1 MNGPGADRERTPSA
15 ASEQNTAV
23 QARLRAAYDTLQ
35 NPAFDIGVFAGIA
48 RVVCLALEWRGV
60 GIGRVV
66 PGTTHLE
73 VLGMWQ
79 DGATRPVFRF
89 DTHDTPCARALAT
102 PGEVLLIE
110 QTTSSAF
117 SACSALA
124 DLAPESYCAAP
135 LRDEQGTNLGL
146 LFAFDSRPH
155 GLAPAAESLL
165 RAAVARATTEM
176 LRLRAD
182 ERSREDQA
190 RMRFALEAGQLG
202 MWEWN
207 CDTDAWVW
215 NERMAELRGC
225 AHHELELR
233 YDDWH
238 PDDEPRLLPV
248 RDEFMSGRIEGY
260 EIEYRIRHRTLG
272 WRWINSR
279 TRALRRAPDGRPLA
293 MIGVQAD
300 IHERRIAEEAARADQ
315 RWLELAIDA
324 TQLGLWDWDAPSDV
338 ITWTPRCAEL
348 LGYAHGELPN
358 TSVEWHRRVHPDDQ
372 AMCFTT
378 INEHVRGLRADARF
392 EFRGR
397 RRDGGYSWI
406 LNTGRVVSR
415 DARGR
420 AVRCV
425 GTWQDITPIKL
436 GERAL
441 RESEAR
447 LRTVV
452 ENSPVGMFL
461 ADPAGAIVYY
471 NPAIAAMSQLPDGSL
486 RGAVWLNYVHRADR
500 ARMERAWQAFVAAPD
515 GLFDVEWRAWMGHGA
530 ELRLRS
536 RAAPIRD
543 HGRVLGFAGTL
554 EDVTAQH
561 AASERERALQNQLQR
576 AQKFE
581 AIGTLT
587 GGIAHD
593 FNNSLATILGFATLA
608 RGRGTLDPKL
618 EQYLAT
624 IVQAAEHSR
633 DLVRKLLD
641 FSRSAPAA
649 DLAPLD
655 TVARIGEAVR
665 MLKAVIPSTI
675 RIDTALSVAT
685 APVLIDAT
693 DFQQVLVNLV
703 LNARDAIDGH
713 GVISIDLT
721 PSAARRGRC
730 AACLLDIEGEYV
742 ELVVRDSG
750 AGIAPE
756 HLPRIFDPFYS
767 TKEVGSG
774 TGMGLAVVHGI
785 VHRADGHV
793 LVDSTPG
800 EGTSMRVLLRP
811 AGAAALPAANEA
823 ITAPGALPLRRLR
836 VLVVD
841 DEPAVARFVA
851 EWLDA
856 EGQQAE
862 TFTDP
867 VAALRW
873 ARDNPAS
880 FDLLITDQTMPGLT
894 GMELARTLREQC
906 AWLPVI
912 VCTGLADR
920 VDAPRASSDGLQV
933 LLKPV
938 PLEQLRA
945 ALARAAAQ
953 IPAS

>member
-1 MNGPGADRERTPSA
+1 MSSPGVEREPIPGAAAAADVAAHERRRVAFET
-15 ASEQNTAV
+15 
-23 QARLRAAYDTLQ
+23 LR

-48 RVVCLALEWRGV
+48 RVVCLGLECRGV
-60 GIGRVV
+60 GIGRLV
-66 PGTTHLE
+66 PGTTEVE

-89 DTHDTPCARALAT
+89 DTRGTPCERALASA
-102 PGEVLLIE
+102 GEVLVIE
-110 QTTSSAF
+110 QSRCGQF
-117 SACSALA
+117 EGCDALA
-124 DLAPESYCAAP
+124 ELHPESYCAAP
-135 LRDEQGTNLGL
+135 LRDLDGANLGL
-146 LFAFDSRPH
+146 LFAFDFGPQGIDAS
-155 GLAPAAESLL
+155 ADSLL
-165 RAAVARATTEM
+165 RAAAARATAEM

-182 ERSREDQA
+182 ERAREDEA
-190 RMRFALEAGQLG
+190 RMRFALEAGHLA

-207 CDTDAWVW
+207 CETDTWVW

-225 AHHELELR
+225 SHTELKMR
-233 YDDWH
+233 YDDGH
-238 PDDEPRLLPV
+238 PDDEVRLLPLL
-248 RDEFMSGRIEGY
+248 EQFMAGHIDGY
-260 EIEYRIRHRTLG
+260 EIEYRIMHRTLG

-279 TRALRRAPDGRPLA
+279 TRALRRGADGRPLTI
-293 MIGVQAD
+293 IGVQAD
-300 IHERRIAEEAARADQ
+300 IHERRVAEDAARANQ

-338 ITWTPRCAEL
+338 ITWTPRCAEM
-348 LGYAHGELPN
+348 LGYAHGELPS

-372 AMCFTT
+372 VMCFTV
-378 INEHVRGLRADARF
+378 ISEHVRGLRADARF

-415 DARGR
+415 DASGR
-420 AVRCV
+420 ALRCV
-425 GTWQDITPIKL
+425 GTWQDITPIKQ

-447 LRTVV
+447 LRSIV
-452 ENSPVGMFL
+452 ESSPVGIFL
-461 ADPAGAIVYY
+461 ASADGGVVYY
-471 NPAIAAMSQLPDGSL
+471 SPRVFTLTAPDPLEAFGFD
-486 RGAVWLNYVHRADR
+486 WLNYLHDDDRERVRATWQQFIASPDGIWDENWRAVPRPGVEVYMR
-500 ARMERAWQAFVAAPD
+500 ARAA
-515 GLFDVEWRAWMGHGA
+515 A
-530 ELRLRS
+530 
-536 RAAPIRD
+536 IRED
-543 HGRVLGFAGTL
+543 ERVLGFAGTL
-554 EDVTAQH
+554 EDITEQH
-561 AASERERALQNQLQR
+561 ALQVQLQR
-576 AQKFE
+576 AQKME

-608 RGRGTLDPKL
+608 RGRDSVDAKLGYYLD
-618 EQYLAT
+618 T

-641 FSRSAPAA
+641 FSRSAPVT
-649 DLAPLD
+649 DVAPLD
-655 TVARIGEAVR
+655 AALGIDEVVR
-665 MLKAVIPSTI
+665 MLQPVLPSTI
-675 RIDTALSVAT
+675 RIVTEMPREHVT
-685 APVLIDAT
+685 VLLDAT
-693 DFQQVLVNLV
+693 DLQQVLLNLV
-703 LNARDAIDGH
+703 LNARDAIRGH
-713 GVISIDLT
+713 GAIALTLT
-721 PSAARRGRC
+721 PARPLRGHC
-730 AACLLDIEGEYV
+730 AACLRDVDDEYV
-742 ELVVRDSG
+742 EIAVRDTG
-750 AGIAPE
+750 DGIAPAD
-756 HLPRIFDPFYS
+756 LARIFDPFYS
-767 TKEVGSG
+767 TKEVGKG
-774 TGMGLAVVHGI
+774 TGMGLAVLHGI

-793 LVDSTPG
+793 LVESTPG

-811 AGAAALPAANEA
+811 AGAAALPAASDA

-867 VAALRW
+867 VAALHW
-873 ARDNPAS
+873 ARDNRAS

-894 GMELARTLREQC
+894 GMELAQALREQC
-906 AWLPVI
+906 ARLPVI

-920 VDAPRASSDGLQV
+920 VDAPRASSEGLQV

-945 ALARAAAQ
+945 ALARAAVQ
-953 IPAS
+953 VPA

>member
-1 MNGPGADRERTPSA
+1 MSGPGADRERPLSTV
-15 ASEQNTAV
+15 SETDAAV

-48 RVVCLALEWRGV
+48 RVVCLALDWRGV
-60 GIGRVV
+60 GIGRIV
-66 PGTTHLE
+66 PGTTHLA

-102 PGEVLLIE
+102 PGETLLIE
-110 QTTSSAF
+110 QTTSCAF

-124 DLAPESYCAAP
+124 DLSPESYCAAP
-135 LRDEQGTNLGL
+135 LRDEQGNNLGL

-155 GLAPAAESLL
+155 GLAPAAEVLL
-165 RAAVARATTEM
+165 RAAVARATAEM

-190 RMRFALEAGQLG
+190 RMRFALEAGRLG

-207 CDTDAWVW
+207 CDTDAWIW
-215 NERMAELRGC
+215 NERMAELRGY

-238 PDDEPRLLPV
+238 PDDEARLLPV
-248 RDEFMSGRIEGY
+248 RDDFMAGRMESY

-279 TRALRRAPDGRPLA
+279 TRALRRGADGRPLTI
-293 MIGVQAD
+293 IGVQAD
-300 IHERRIAEEAARADQ
+300 IHERRVAEDAARANQ

-348 LGYAHGELPN
+348 LGYEHGDLPS

-372 AMCFTT
+372 LMCFTV

-415 DARGR
+415 DASGR
-420 AVRCV
+420 ALRCV
-425 GTWQDITPIKL
+425 GTWQDITPIKQ

-447 LRTVV
+447 LRSIV
-452 ENSPVGMFL
+452 ESSPVGIFL
-461 ADPAGAIVYY
+461 AGADGGVEYY
-471 NPAIAAMSQLPDGSL
+471 SPRVFTLTAPEPLEAFGFD
-486 RGAVWLNYVHRADR
+486 WLNYLHDDDRERVRATWQQFIASPDGIWDENWRALTRPGGEIHMR
-500 ARMERAWQAFVAAPD
+500 ARAA
-515 GLFDVEWRAWMGHGA
+515 A
-530 ELRLRS
+530 
-536 RAAPIRD
+536 IRE
-543 HGRVLGFAGTL
+543 GERVLGFAGTL
-554 EDVTAQH
+554 EDISEQH
-561 AASERERALQNQLQR
+561 AMQVQRQR
-576 AQKFE
+576 AQKME
-581 AIGTLT
+581 ALGTLT

-608 RGRGTLDPKL
+608 RRRDSVDAKLGYYLD
-618 EQYLAT
+618 T

-641 FSRSAPAA
+641 FSRSAPVT
-649 DLAPLD
+649 DVAPLD
-655 TVARIGEAVR
+655 AALGIDEAVR
-665 MLKAVIPSTI
+665 MLQPVLPSTI
-675 RIDTALSVAT
+675 RIVTEMPREHVT
-685 APVLIDAT
+685 VLLDAT
-693 DFQQVLVNLV
+693 DLQQVLLNLV
-703 LNARDAIDGH
+703 LNARDAIRGH
-713 GVISIDLT
+713 GAITLSLT
-721 PSAARRGRC
+721 PARPLRGHC
-730 AACLLDIEGEYV
+730 AACLRDVDDEYV
-742 ELVVRDSG
+742 EIAVRDTG
-750 AGIAPE
+750 DGIAPAD
-756 HLPRIFDPFYS
+756 LARIFDPFYS
-767 TKEVGSG
+767 TKEVGKG
-774 TGMGLAVVHGI
+774 TGMGLAVLHGI

-793 LVDSTPG
+793 LVESAPG
-800 EGTSMRVLLRP
+800 EGTRMRVLLRP
-811 AGAAALPAANEA
+811 AEAAAPRAANDA
-823 ITAPGALPLRRLR
+823 VTAPGALPLRRLR

-856 EGQQAE
+856 EGQQVE
-862 TFTDP
+862 TFSDP

-873 ARDNPAS
+873 ARDNPTS

-894 GMELARTLREQC
+894 GMELARALREQC
-906 AWLPVI
+906 ARLPVI

-920 VDAPRASSDGLQV
+920 VDAPRASSEGLQV

-945 ALARAAAQ
+945 ALARAAVQ
-953 IPAS
+953 VPA

>member
-1 MNGPGADRERTPSA
+1 M
-15 ASEQNTAV
+15 
-23 QARLRAAYDTLQ
+23 Q

-48 RVVCLALEWRGV
+48 RVVCQGLDCVGV
-60 GIGRVV
+60 GVGRLLR
-66 PGTTHLE
+66 GGAAIE
-73 VLGMWQ
+73 VLGMWLH
-79 DGATRPVFRF
+79 GTPRPAFHF
-89 DTHDTPCARALAT
+89 DIAGTPCEMTFARG
-102 PGEVLLIE
+102 GEVLFVEHALTERFHTCE
-110 QTTSSAF
+110 QF
-117 SACSALA
+117 GGL
-124 DLAPESYCAAP
+124 DLESYCGTA
-135 LRDEQGTNLGL
+135 LRDEHGECLGL
-146 LFAFDSRPH
+146 LFAIDTRPRERD
-155 GLAPAAESLL
+155 ASAESLL
-165 RAAVARATTEM
+165 RAAAARATAEM

-182 ERSREDQA
+182 ERSRENEA
-190 RMRFALEAGQLG
+190 RMRFALDAGQLG

-207 CDTDAWVW
+207 CETDSWVW
-215 NERMAELRGC
+215 NERMAELRGW
-225 AHHELELR
+225 AHDELALR

-238 PDDEPRLLPV
+238 PDDEPRLRPV
-248 RDEFMSGRIEGY
+248 RDDFMSGRIEGY

-300 IHERRIAEEAARADQ
+300 IHERRIAEESARANQ

-324 TQLGLWDWDAPSDV
+324 THLGLWDWDAPSDV

-348 LGYAHGELPN
+348 LGYAHGELP
-358 TSVEWHRRVHPDDQ
+358 TSSVEWHRRVHPEDQ
-372 AMCFTT
+372 AMSLTA
-378 INEHVRGLRADARF
+378 INEHLRGLRPDARF

-397 RRDGGYSWI
+397 RRDGSYCWI
-406 LNTGRVVSR
+406 LNTGQVVSR

-425 GTWQDITPIKL
+425 GTWQDITPLKQ

-461 ADPAGAIVYY
+461 ADPDGGIVYY
-471 NPAIAAMSQLPDGSL
+471 NPAIAAMSDLPEGSL
-486 RGAVWLNYVHRADR
+486 RGKVWLQHVHRDDQSRLA
-500 ARMERAWQAFVAAPD
+500 RAWQDFIAAPD
-515 GLFDVEWRAWMGHGA
+515 GSFDAEWRAWVGRGA
-530 ELRLRS
+530 ELRLRT
-536 RAAPIRD
+536 RAAAIRD
-543 HGRVLGFAGTL
+543 RGRVLGFAGML

-561 AASERERALQNQLQR
+561 AAAERERALQNQLQR

-608 RGRGTLDPKL
+608 RARGTLDPKL

-655 TVARIGEAVR
+655 TVARIDEAVR

-675 RIDTALSVAT
+675 RIATALCAAA

-703 LNARDAIDGH
+703 LNARDAIAGH
-713 GVISIDLT
+713 GVISIELT
-721 PSAARRGRC
+721 PSAARHGRC
-730 AACLLDIEGEYV
+730 AACLRDIDGEYV
-742 ELVVRDSG
+742 ELAVRDSG
-750 AGIAPE
+750 GGIAPE

-793 LVDSTPG
+793 LVESAPG
-800 EGTSMRVLLRP
+800 DGTRMRVLLRP
-811 AGAAALPAANEA
+811 AGAAAPPATGDALA
-823 ITAPGALPLRRLR
+823 TPVALPLRRLR

-873 ARDNPAS
+873 ARDNPAG

-894 GMELARTLREQC
+894 GMELARSLREQC

-920 VDAPRASSDGLQV
+920 VDAPRASSEGLQV

-938 PLEQLRA
+938 PLEQLHA

-953 IPAS
+953 VPA